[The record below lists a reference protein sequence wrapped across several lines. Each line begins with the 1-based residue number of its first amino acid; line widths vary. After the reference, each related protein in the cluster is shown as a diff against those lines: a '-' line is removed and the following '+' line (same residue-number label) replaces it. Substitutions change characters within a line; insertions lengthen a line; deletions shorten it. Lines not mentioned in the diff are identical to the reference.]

1 MLSYQFAQGKRLSE
15 SQAMH
20 SISLLSSILRY
31 ARDFGYDALEKRRYD
46 QKIIQKN
53 ILAFKQAKQIEH

>member
-31 ARDFGYDALEKRRYD
+31 AAMMHSKKEDMIKKESFSK
-46 QKIIQKN
+46 
-53 ILAFKQAKQIEH
+53 KQMLSSKQSK

>member
-31 ARDFGYDALEKRRYD
+31 AAMMHSKKEDMIKKKKKA
-46 QKIIQKN
+46 
-53 ILAFKQAKQIEH
+53 